1 MRALRRGHAAR
12 ARVWGPAAASVAVT
26 VAPGELY
33 VEAEDDVVTTAEGVT
48 VTTCPLITV
57 DVSAV
62 PDGCP
67 GG

>member
-1 MRALRRGHAAR
+1 
-12 ARVWGPAAASVAVT
+12 VAVT
-26 VAPGELY
+26 VAHGELY

-48 VTTCPLITV
+48 VATCPALTV